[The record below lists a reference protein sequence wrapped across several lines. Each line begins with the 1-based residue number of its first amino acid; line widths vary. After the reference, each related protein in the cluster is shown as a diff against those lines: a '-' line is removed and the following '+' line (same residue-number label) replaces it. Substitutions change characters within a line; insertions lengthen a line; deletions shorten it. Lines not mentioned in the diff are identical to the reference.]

1 MAEEE
6 RARKLKIAEEAQ
18 REAEEREKVKA
29 EREKRRKKEKEKRRR
44 LANQTYKDDYSGLKG
59 SGRLRRGSWS
69 RRPRRKARGRPP

>member
-29 EREKRRKKEKEKRRR
+29 EIEKRRKKEKRRR
-44 LANQTYKDDYSGLKG
+44 LANQTYKDDYSGLEG
-59 SGRLRRGSWS
+59 SGRLRRGVGHGG
-69 RRPRRKARGRPP
+69 PGRKARGRPP